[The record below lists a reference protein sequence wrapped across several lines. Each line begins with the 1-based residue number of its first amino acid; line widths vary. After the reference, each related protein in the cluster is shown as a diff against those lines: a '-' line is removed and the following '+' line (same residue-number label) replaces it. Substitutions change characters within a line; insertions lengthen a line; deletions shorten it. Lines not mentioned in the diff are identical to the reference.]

1 MGGLARPAGARPV
14 TNQRSG
20 SRPPIGR
27 RHAPRRPAATRRAA
41 AGSPGLPSD
50 LRTYHMR
57 RTCGTAS
64 RPRRSESLPTAAS
77 RLRPTRSC
85 LPAPRCRLGGALRWR
100 PRIHP
105 ACGKGARTGAGEHPR
120 RALNASACPCG
131 VAGVGRAPGSLFGR
145 SFRRGCATS
154 DDRRRQS
161 EQNRRQDSFPEKSPD
176 HFLGPLSLARC
187 PWPAFL
193 GPPRLLRT
201 PLPSQRPQ
209 RRGSPDSKVCRQAVL
224 APFRVPVAARR
235 RR

>member
-27 RHAPRRPAATRRAA
+27 RHAPRQPAATRRAA
-41 AGSPGLPSD
+41 AGSPDLPSD
-50 LRTYHMR
+50 PRTYHMR

-64 RPRRSESLPTAAS
+64 RPRRSESPPTAAS
-77 RLRPTRSC
+77 RLRTTRSG
-85 LPAPRCRLGGALRWR
+85 LPAPRCRLGGARRWR
-100 PRIHP
+100 PRIHS

-120 RALNASACPCG
+120 RALNASACPCC

-176 HFLGPLSLARC
+176 HFLGSPSLARQGC
-187 PWPAFL
+187 CELRFRPCASNVAVLRTARFVAGPSWRRFVFPLLRVVGVDPAF
-193 GPPRLLRT
+193 
-201 PLPSQRPQ
+201 S
-209 RRGSPDSKVCRQAVL
+209 V
-224 APFRVPVAARR
+224 
-235 RR
+235 